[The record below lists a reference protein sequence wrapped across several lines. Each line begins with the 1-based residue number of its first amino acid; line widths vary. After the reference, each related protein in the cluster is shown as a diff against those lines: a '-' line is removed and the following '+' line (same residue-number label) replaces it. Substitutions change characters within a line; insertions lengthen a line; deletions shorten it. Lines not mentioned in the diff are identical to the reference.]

1 MSQSR
6 GIRDVHADDNGSWT
20 PSSPRRSYSIV
31 KESDDIVSVKLFL
44 QSLESRSLSVDSM
57 GFIKEHLDSEVISTV
72 RDSKGELVPK
82 AILHYFFPVGKKV
95 FLFIFLFMAILHKP
109 PSNHITEH
117 NRVHL
122 MS

>member
-6 GIRDVHADDNGSWT
+6 GSIRDVHADDNGSWT
-20 PSSPRRSYSIV
+20 PSSLRRSYSIV

-57 GFIKEHLDSEVISTV
+57 GFIKEHLNSEVISTV

-95 FLFIFLFMAILHKP
+95 FCSYSSSWQFFTSRHPTILL
-109 PSNHITEH
+109 NTIEYT
-117 NRVHL
+117 
-122 MS
+122 